1 MRSSGAGKAWTVLD
15 RVRIG
20 YRGVEYEIGRGS
32 DYYGI
37 WKAGASRTQPL
48 EWWPETSEGWSAAW
62 TRFTGLEEPDA
73 IAPVGRSAA
82 GRIGSDGDGQFLG
95 PVTGAGRV
103 VSAGLLALGVIL
115 GVVGLF
121 PDYLNGSSLAQLPP
135 NLIPHVIYLAG
146 WTAGAVLILLGG
158 TRLRMGALLAT
169 GMSAVTFGLFF
180 ADAGTVIAG
189 GASVGGMG
197 LVLGLLGWLACA
209 AGSVLALRLRPA
221 GASGR
226 WITLGRPRGAAFGPA
241 VLLILA
247 GLGTAVTF
255 APSWDSFTLRSAAG
269 QTQSLTAGNAFANP
283 GWVIAGD
290 VALMVA
296 LAAVVIA
303 AALWRPARYG
313 AALLAGAIIPMA
325 AQAVSALVQV
335 SEPAS
340 PAQFGISSAEVSQ
353 LGLTI
358 SSGLTPVFW
367 IYCAFVVTLMVSC
380 AWMLFTPHEAA
391 GVAASGF
398 AGTAPGAGAAA
409 HPGAGAGAAE
419 WHVARADEF
428 DVTGVRPGSDDTSLD
443 GDDELGTEDEFDSY
457 EEFDSDNPSESSVQ
471 GHG

>member
-1 MRSSGAGKAWTVLD
+1 M
-15 RVRIG
+15 
-20 YRGVEYEIGRGS
+20 
-32 DYYGI
+32 
-37 WKAGASRTQPL
+37 
-48 EWWPETSEGWSAAW
+48 
-62 TRFTGLEEPDA
+62 
-73 IAPVGRSAA
+73 
-82 GRIGSDGDGQFLG
+82 
-95 PVTGAGRV
+95 

-135 NLIPHVIYLAG
+135 NLIPHVFYLAG
-146 WTAGAVLILLGG
+146 WTASAVLILLGG

-169 GMSAVTFGLFF
+169 GLSVVTFGLFF

-189 GASVGGMG
+189 GASVGGTG

-209 AGSVLALRLRPA
+209 AGSVLALRLHAA

-226 WITLGRPRGAAFGPA
+226 WATLGRPRGAAFGPA
-241 VLLILA
+241 VLLIVA
-247 GLGTAVTF
+247 GLGAAVAF

-283 GWVIAGD
+283 GWVIAGE
-290 VALMVA
+290 VAVMVA

-303 AALWRPARYG
+303 AALWRPVRYG
-313 AALLAGAIIPMA
+313 AVLLAGAIIPMA

-340 PAQFGISSAEVSQ
+340 PAQFGISAAEVSQ

-358 SSGLTPVFW
+358 SSGVTPVFW
-367 IYCAFVVTLMVSC
+367 IYCAFVVALMVSC

-391 GVAASGF
+391 ASGF
-398 AGTAPGAGAAA
+398 AGSLSHAPDPGAGAAA
-409 HPGAGAGAAE
+409 RPGAAE

-428 DVTGVRPGSDDTSLD
+428 DVTGVRPESDASRP
-443 GDDELGTEDEFDSY
+443 DDDDQLGTTTNSAPTTKLGTDDEFDSY
-457 EEFDSDNPSESSVQ
+457 EEFNSDDPAESSVKGQ
-471 GHG
+471 G